1 MSHNIVPY
9 NLFTLPPPAVADDCG
24 QPHICCEVSPES
36 VNSTMFMKFVDR
48 FLSSLGPGQP

>member
-24 QPHICCEVSPES
+24 QPHQYCVVSPES
-36 VNSTMFMKFVDR
+36 VKCQLKVTIVHDHQVR
-48 FLSSLGPGQP
+48 